1 MTDWRAMTDA
11 MEATTD
17 APMPLAGQYEWD
29 TLAELQPEGHTN
41 WCVEKERGE
50 ERVKNNGSNNSERVN
65 KQDEGVKSNDI
76 DKLKYEEPAQR
87 DAVQMIAYSE
97 DLHV

>member
-1 MTDWRAMTDA
+1 MRGPGQMQAPAWTAGEGRDDGLESDDGCDGSDDGRSDA
-11 MEATTD
+11 TCG
-17 APMPLAGQYEWD
+17 P
-29 TLAELQPEGHTN
+29 
-41 WCVEKERGE
+41 KERGE

>member
-11 MEATTD
+11 MEATSD

-41 WCVEKERGE
+41 WCVEVGYAREAGISQWATTAKDRRNAAKG
-50 ERVKNNGSNNSERVN
+50 G
-65 KQDEGVKSNDI
+65 
-76 DKLKYEEPAQR
+76 
-87 DAVQMIAYSE
+87 
-97 DLHV
+97 